1 MHHSNSPPFSQAAA
15 YQDWHTFNMKNWK
28 LDPNPLD
35 SAKKL
40 IMNTSILNSD
50 EGDAPKLPRIQLI
63 ENVANED
70 YDCLALCVLEILNV
84 WHCQVRE
91 LIIDSAC
98 EYS

>member
-1 MHHSNSPPFSQAAA
+1 
-15 YQDWHTFNMKNWK
+15 MKNWK

-35 SAKKL
+35 LAKKLIMNTAKKL